1 MARPTSDEVWRTLVC
16 MAEAVCTL
24 LPLRWR
30 VLQAFAWRRALSR
43 GQYDGVPCYNQGKEV
58 DMVTIQLRG
67 IVQEDGTV
75 VLTLPADISPGEH
88 EMVLVLPQE
97 VQQAEGDSTNGVK
110 ARKPLRLRAY
120 PVGLQDVA
128 FTFRREDL
136 YADRL

>member
-1 MARPTSDEVWRTLVC
+1 
-16 MAEAVCTL
+16 
-24 LPLRWR
+24 
-30 VLQAFAWRRALSR
+30 
-43 GQYDGVPCYNQGKEV
+43 
-58 DMVTIQLRG
+58 MVTIQLRG

-75 VLTLPADISPGEH
+75 VLKLPANVSPGEH

-97 VQQAEGDSTNGVK
+97 AQQAEGVQTNGVK

-120 PVGLQDVA
+120 PIGLQDDA